1 MKLIGSR
8 KVTWGICGIGILLAV
23 ISQFFLPQMIPVH
36 FTNAIADDFGNKVE
50 IFLFPVL
57 SLIIT
62 LLSGKENV
70 KYILTHSKT
79 FLTDTQ
85 YNLMIDGVLAIILF
99 TEIYIIYVAI

>member
-8 KVTWGICGIGILLAV
+8 KVTWGICGIAILLAV

-36 FTNAIADDFGNKVE
+36 FTNEIADDFGNKVE
-50 IFLFPVL
+50 IFLYPVL

-70 KYILTHSKT
+70 KYVLTHSKT